1 MTLAPKPAKNT
12 VGARCALQGMP
23 QAIPTHITNVGACLH
38 AITQHQTGKNNGDN
52 HDNRT

>member
-1 MTLAPKPAKNT
+1 MTLALAPESAKNT
-12 VGARCALQGMP
+12 VGACLQAM
-23 QAIPTHITNVGACLH
+23 PTHKTNVGACLH

>member
-1 MTLAPKPAKNT
+1 MTLALALESAKNT
-12 VGARCALQGMP
+12 
-23 QAIPTHITNVGACLH
+23 VGACLH